1 MKVRKKQNP
10 GGTSLPGFSSI
21 PEGATPSERDRGR
34 CQVAMLASMA
44 WMNFMVGGIV
54 KMPASKGKR
63 SDARCWPEDT
73 VLRMQPISDY

>member
-1 MKVRKKQNP
+1 
-10 GGTSLPGFSSI
+10 
-21 PEGATPSERDRGR
+21 
-34 CQVAMLASMA
+34 MLASMA